1 MRPSP
6 TRRTRVTDP
15 RMLPRSPFMLVG
27 IGPFGIGIAD
37 RWASSALSR
46 LRMSVISAGFT
57 SRPSF
62 WTWRTSLGS
71 GTSPSPLP
79 QITSWIG
86 VSAATRSCLRR
97 SVAISWRSRLWLPS
111 PISTMPGGPT
121 TR

>member
-1 MRPSP
+1 
-6 TRRTRVTDP
+6 
-15 RMLPRSPFMLVG
+15 
-27 IGPFGIGIAD
+27 
-37 RWASSALSR
+37 
-46 LRMSVISAGFT
+46 MSVISAGLT

-71 GTSPSPLP
+71 GTSPSPFP

-97 SVAISWRSRLWLPS
+97 SVAISWRTRLGLPS